1 MLECLRAVR
10 TRHSVQLG
18 RLGRSLWELAH
29 GGRRG
34 PGWEEGPAVG
44 GGVLGGRKGPGWEE
58 WAHDGRRG
66 PGWEEG
72 SLVGERVLGGRS
84 GPTVE
89 GEVHLLFFMCRVGG
103 RYLTP
108 EGTPA
113 LWSPEDIDSNA
124 GKQGLG

>member
-1 MLECLRAVR
+1 MGGGAR
-10 TRHSVQLG
+10 
-18 RLGRSLWELAH
+18 

-34 PGWEEGPAVG
+34 PGWEERSWVG
-44 GGVLGGRKGPGWEE
+44 GVGPRWEE
-58 WAHDGRRG
+58 GW
-66 PGWEEG
+66 WEEG
-72 SLVGERVLGGRS
+72 SLVGGRVLGGRS